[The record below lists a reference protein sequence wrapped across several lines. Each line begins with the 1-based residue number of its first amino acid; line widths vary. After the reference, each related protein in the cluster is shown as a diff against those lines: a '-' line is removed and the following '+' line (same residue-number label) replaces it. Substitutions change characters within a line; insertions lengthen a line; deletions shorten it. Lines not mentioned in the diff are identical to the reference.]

1 MFFSYQMS
9 IRYSPL
15 RRCFCR
21 NRFRRLCCQLMIQQN
36 HLWKTLVALICLLLA
51 VATLVVLFLYVSPNS
66 SLYDDLDD
74 LLSTDQQHLNSTL
87 LHQKYLLYTP
97 QCILRAIP
105 LFDEQTRPFYSP
117 PSNREYYCP
126 PENPI
131 SAQIRRVNYTGVS
144 VPQAG
149 CQATEVE
156 RDPSNE
162 GFRYGRKIYFGKR
175 LLVDFPT
182 ADAVEVHCGGQ
193 TKVIPL
199 IPSKKPIWRNEFS
212 TSSPP
217 SPSSQPNIL
226 AIGVDSISRLQFLRH
241 FTSTQ
246 EFITKKRF
254 EGPLYGLHKVGDNT
268 FPNLMAMFTG
278 LDREGVE
285 ELIPSS
291 SRKLDALPLIF
302 KQFSAKGYMTT
313 YIEDMPTA
321 G

>member
-1 MFFSYQMS
+1 MS
-9 IRYSPL
+9 IRYSQL

-21 NRFRRLCCQLMIQQN
+21 NRLRRLCRSIVIQN
-36 HLWKTLVALICLLLA
+36 YRWKILAVFFIFLLLLA
-51 VATLVVLFLYVSPNS
+51 ATLLVLFVLYGSPNA

-74 LLSTDQQHLNSTL
+74 LLSTDQKNLSSTL
-87 LHQKYLLYTP
+87 IYQKYNLYTP

-131 SAQIRRVNYTGVS
+131 SARIKRVNYTGVS
-144 VPQAG
+144 VPQPG

-162 GFRYGRKIYFGKR
+162 GFRYGRKIYFGER

-199 IPSKKPIWRNEFS
+199 IPSKKPIWKNES
-212 TSSPP
+212 SSSSSPP
-217 SPSSQPNIL
+217 SPSFQPNIL

-246 EFITKKRF
+246 EFIIKKRF

-278 LDREGVE
+278 LNREGVD
-285 ELIPSS
+285 ELIPSP

-302 KQFSAKGYMTT
+302 KQFSARGYVTT

>member
-1 MFFSYQMS
+1 
-9 IRYSPL
+9 
-15 RRCFCR
+15 
-21 NRFRRLCCQLMIQQN
+21 MIQN
-36 HLWKTLVALICLLLA
+36 HRWKILAVFICFLLVA
-51 VATLVVLFLYVSPNS
+51 ATLLVLFILYVSPS
-66 SLYDDLDD
+66 ASLYDDLDD
-74 LLSTDQQHLNSTL
+74 LLSTDQQNLNSTL
-87 LHQKYLLYTP
+87 LHQKYNLYTP

-131 SAQIRRVNYTGVS
+131 SARIKRVNYTGVS
-144 VPQAG
+144 VPQPG

-162 GFRYGRKIYFGKR
+162 GFRYGRKIYFGER

-212 TSSPP
+212 SSPSSSSSLPSSSPP
-217 SPSSQPNIL
+217 SPSSSSQPNIL

-246 EFITKKRF
+246 EFITKKGF
-254 EGPLYGLHKVGDNT
+254 KGPLYGLHKVGDNT
-268 FPNLMAMFTG
+268 FPNLIAMFTG
-278 LDREGVE
+278 LNRKTVD
-285 ELIPSS
+285 ELIPSP